1 MRNELE
7 ACSRISTENTSET
20 DAEDFDAI
28 NVSLPYSTA
37 KDQHQ
42 HRSRESIFD
51 TPWNIMV
58 SAILS
63 PKEVRGNPEAEK
75 AIIAE
80 AAKLKKRIVWDE
92 QSVEEWRE
100 VAERA
105 RRNGVTVHV
114 GRVFAVV
121 VVKNAE
127 LDPSDPLRKIKAR
140 LVFQG
145 NEVRDQ
151 FGQIALYEQMSS
163 SPATMQAAKCA
174 DAYGLAPNNDVQTA
188 DAVQA
193 YPQSPFDGDPTYLV
207 CRS

>member
-1 MRNELE
+1 
-7 ACSRISTENTSET
+7 
-20 DAEDFDAI
+20 
-28 NVSLPYSTA
+28 
-37 KDQHQ
+37 
-42 HRSRESIFD
+42 
-51 TPWNIMV
+51 MV

-80 AAKLKKRIVWDE
+80 AAKLQKRIVWDE

-100 VAERA
+100 VVERA

-127 LDPSDPLRKIKAR
+127 LDPSYPLRKIKAR

-174 DAYGLAPNNDVQTA
+174 DAYGLPQTTTFKQLMPSRRIRRA
-188 DAVQA
+188 RSMATRR
-193 YPQSPFDGDPTYLV
+193 TYA